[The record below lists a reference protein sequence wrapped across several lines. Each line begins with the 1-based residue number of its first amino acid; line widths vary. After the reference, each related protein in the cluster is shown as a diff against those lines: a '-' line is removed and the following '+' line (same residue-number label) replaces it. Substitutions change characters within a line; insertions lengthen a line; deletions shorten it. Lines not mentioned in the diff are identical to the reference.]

1 MFRHHTII
9 VNQKFLDL
17 LRSSNIF
24 QSRYSVNIEKSYINR
39 YKIGDT
45 ITCPIHTCIEEFS
58 TFAHGHQLYSAGSFS
73 SLASTLPQG
82 SRTGR
87 YTSLASGLKPLGF
100 RHPVESACMSTALY
114 HFDREYF
121 TAYRDYYEKTNE
133 VTLNLKRVPTPQPQ
147 RDPIYIGHD
156 VWIGANATI
165 TGGVTIGNGAIIAGN
180 SVVTKDVE
188 PYSLV
193 AGMPAR
199 HRKFRFPE
207 EIIQGLNEIHW
218 WDYELGDIY
227 RKRLDFSHPEKFIND
242 FIKVKDNLN
251 LLSVRRFF
259 PYLYNYETDDIT
271 AKNLIADYHGN
282 LLFFD
287 KESHQIIKSKRF
299 EEYLFPIQLGFYKNI
314 AFLEVKD
321 LGYLNID
328 TDLNIKLSSNL
339 YDVNYT
345 LNYDPLEHT
354 FHITL
359 DNRFLS
365 SQKPGFKWQRH
376 LLTWETFFSFL

>member
-1 MFRHHTII
+1 MYHHHTIT
-9 VNQKFLDL
+9 VDQQFLET
-17 LRSSNIF
+17 LRDSNIF
-24 QSRYSVNIEKSYINR
+24 QNRYSANREQSYINR
-39 YKIGDT
+39 YKVEDT
-45 ITCPIHTCIEEFS
+45 IICPIHTCIEEFS
-58 TFAHGHQLYSAGSFS
+58 TFAHGNQLYSAGSFS
-73 SLASTLPQG
+73 SLVSTLPQG

-87 YTSLASGLKPLGF
+87 YTSLARGLKPLGY
-100 RHPVESACMSTALY
+100 RHPVEATSTSTAVY

-121 TAYRDYYEKTNE
+121 AAYREYYEKTND

-147 RDPIYIGHD
+147 RGPIYIGHD

-193 AGMPAR
+193 AGLPAR
-199 HRKFRFPE
+199 HRKYRFPE
-207 EIIQGLNEIHW
+207 EIIQGLEEIHW

-227 RKRLDFSHPEKFIND
+227 REGLDFSNPEKFIND
-242 FIKVKDNLN
+242 FIKVKDNLS
-251 LLSVRRFF
+251 LLSSRRFF
-259 PYLYNYETDDIT
+259 PYLYNYGIDIT
-271 AKNLIADYHGN
+271 AKNIIADYHGN

-287 KESHQIIKSKRF
+287 KESHKIIKSMKF
-299 EEYLFPIQLGFYKNI
+299 EEELLPIQLGFYKNI

-365 SQKPGFKWQRH
+365 SQKPGFKWQRR